1 MEWFESEDFWKNY
14 GPIMF
19 DEAHWQEAPA
29 IADRVMKYAGLSQG
43 SKILDA
49 GCGVGRISVELA
61 VLGLD
66 VTGTDIIQ
74 AELDTAAES
83 AWDEGVKIDFIKAD
97 MRKWCRPA
105 AFDCV
110 VNLYTSFG
118 YCDTVEDDMAYLKNM
133 CDCVKPGGTFIF
145 EGTSRE
151 IAAMYFTRGEE
162 FDRAGYKVVTD
173 FSVSGAWEGLRSH
186 WTLYPEGT
194 DLSKNPSAVPVVDHT
209 FIQRLY
215 PAASLRDKI
224 LEYGFKSAEVFGD
237 WEKAP
242 YDQNAATCVIVAK
255 K

>member
-29 IADRVMKYAGLSQG
+29 IADRVMSLAELSEG
-43 SKILDA
+43 STVLDA

-61 VLGLD
+61 ALGLK

-83 AWDEGVKIDFIKAD
+83 ARDEGVQIDFIKAD
-97 MRKWCRPA
+97 MRKWSRPA

-118 YCDTVEDDMAYLKNM
+118 YCDTVEEDMLYLKNM
-133 CDCVKPGGTFIF
+133 CDSVRPGGTFIF
-145 EGTSRE
+145 EGTTRE
-151 IAAMYFTRGEE
+151 IAALYFTKGEV

-173 FSVSGAWEGLRSH
+173 FSVTGDWEGLSSH
-186 WTLYPEGT
+186 WTLYPADA
-194 DLSKNPSAVPVVDHT
+194 DLKKAAAPLVDHT

-215 PAASLRDKI
+215 PATSLRDKI
-224 LEYGFKSAEVFGD
+224 LEYGFKSARVYGN
-237 WEKAP
+237 WERAP

>member
-29 IADRVMKYAGLSQG
+29 IADRVMKLAGLREGDSV
-43 SKILDA
+43 LDA

-61 VLGLD
+61 ALGLK

-83 AWDEGVKIDFIKAD
+83 ASDEGVEIDFIKAD
-97 MRKWCRPA
+97 MRKWCRPK
-105 AFDCV
+105 AFDCT

-118 YCDTVEDDMAYLKNM
+118 YCDTVEEDMLYLKNM
-133 CDCVKPGGTFIF
+133 CACVRDGGSFIF
-145 EGTSRE
+145 EGTTRE

-162 FDRAGYKVVTD
+162 FERAGYKVVTD
-173 FSVSGAWEGLRSH
+173 FSVTGAWEGLRSH
-186 WTLYPEGT
+186 WTLSPAGT
-194 DLSKNPSAVPVVDHT
+194 DLSKNPSAAPLVDHT

-215 PAASLRDKI
+215 PATFLRDKI
-224 LEYGFKSAEVFGD
+224 LEYGFKSASVYGN
-237 WEKAP
+237 WEGAP

>member
-29 IADRVMKYAGLSQG
+29 IADRVMKLAGLKEG
-43 SKILDA
+43 SSVLDA

-61 VLGLD
+61 ALGLK

-83 AWDEGVKIDFIKAD
+83 ARDEGVEIDFIKAD
-97 MRKWCRPA
+97 MRKWCRSK
-105 AFDCV
+105 AFDCT

-118 YCDTVEDDMAYLKNM
+118 YCDTVEEDMLYLKNM
-133 CDCVKPGGTFIF
+133 CACVRDGGSFIF
-145 EGTSRE
+145 EGTTRE
-151 IAAMYFTRGEE
+151 IAAMYFTKGEE
-162 FDRAGYKVVTD
+162 FERAGYKVVTD
-173 FSVSGAWEGLRSH
+173 FSVTGAWEGLRSH
-186 WTLYPEGT
+186 WTLYPANT
-194 DLSKNPSAVPVVDHT
+194 DLSKNPSAAPLVDHT

-215 PAASLRDKI
+215 PATFLRDKI
-224 LEYGFKSAEVFGD
+224 FEYGFKSASVYGN
-237 WEKAP
+237 WEGAP